1 MNETATLTRP
11 AKTSARGKSSARGAK
26 ASAQTSEAPAADS
39 AQGTVAPAADSAQG
53 TVAPAAASALTAAEP
68 TAPPARAAA
77 KAAASRR
84 AAKPSARDS
93 AAPAA
98 EPAQAAVTPA
108 AAPTLAA
115 AKPEAAPA
123 QAAAKPAPEPA
134 RAAAKP
140 AAPEAGTTTHTVG
153 VSSQAEQDDRTGRF
167 LISGTFLAIV
177 ISYFISRRGY
187 YTPGDDVGYYLGLV
201 GGVMMLILLT
211 YPLRKYLQS
220 FRNWGAVRH
229 WFSFHM
235 FLGVAGPVLV
245 IAHSTFQLKSTN
257 ATVAF
262 ICMLLVAASGII
274 GRFIYV
280 RVHRGL
286 HGEKLNFKELQAK
299 AGFESEEMHS
309 KLHFVPEVETRL
321 TQFQAYAFAENLGFA
336 NSALRLI
343 TLGTRRRIAYA
354 QCRAE
359 LRRVMRERAEVRQ
372 WDRDKLRRRL
382 GRATHLV
389 DEFLVSVQKL
399 SQFDV
404 YDRLFRM
411 WHVAH
416 VPLVYLLVLSSIAHV
431 VAVHMY

>member
-1 MNETATLTRP
+1 MNDTATLARAT
-11 AKTSARGKSSARGAK
+11 KTSARGKSSARAAK
-26 ASAQTSEAPAADS
+26 ASAQTSEAQAVAS
-39 AQGTVAPAADSAQG
+39 AQGTVAPTAA
-53 TVAPAAASALTAAEP
+53 PALTAAEP
-68 TAPPARAAA
+68 AAPARAAA
-77 KAAASRR
+77 KAAAPRR
-84 AAKPSARDS
+84 AAKTSARDS

-98 EPAQAAVTPA
+98 KSAQAAVTPA
-108 AAPTLAA
+108 AAPALAAAKLEAAPGLAA

-123 QAAAKPAPEPA
+123 
-134 RAAAKP
+134 RP
-140 AAPEAGTTTHTVG
+140 AASEPQTSTVTVG
-153 VSSQAEQDDRTGRF
+153 LSSKSEQDDRTGRF

-245 IAHSTFQLKSTN
+245 IAHSTFVLKSTN

-262 ICMLLVAASGII
+262 ICMLLVAGSGII

-280 RVHRGL
+280 RIHRGL
-286 HGEKLNFKELQAK
+286 HGEKLNFKELQSK

-309 KLHFVPEVETRL
+309 KLHFVPEVENRL

-336 NSALRLI
+336 NSALRLV

-354 QCRAE
+354 QCAAE
-359 LRRVMRERAEVRQ
+359 LRRVMRERAEIRQ

-404 YDRLFRM
+404 YDRLFRL

-416 VPLVYLLVLSSIAHV
+416 VPLVYLLVLSAIAHV

>member
-39 AQGTVAPAADSAQG
+39 AQGTVAPAAAR
-53 TVAPAAASALTAAEP
+53 ALTAPDP

-98 EPAQAAVTPA
+98 VPAQAAVTPA
-108 AAPTLAA
+108 AGPTLAG
-115 AKPEAAPA
+115 AKPEAA

-220 FRNWGAVRH
+220 FRNLGAVRH

-262 ICMLLVAASGII
+262 ICMLLVGGSGLI

-286 HGEKLNFKELQAK
+286 HGEKLNFNELQSK
-299 AGFESEEMHS
+299 AGFETEEMHS
-309 KLHFVPEVETRL
+309 KLHFVPEVENRL
-321 TQFQAYAFAENLGFA
+321 TQFQAYALAENLGFGR
-336 NSALRLI
+336 SALRLF
-343 TLGTRRRIAYA
+343 TLGTQRRVAYA
-354 QCRAE
+354 MCASE
-359 LRRVMRERAEVRQ
+359 L
-372 WDRDKLRRRL
+372 
-382 GRATHLV
+382 
-389 DEFLVSVQKL
+389 
-399 SQFDV
+399 
-404 YDRLFRM
+404 
-411 WHVAH
+411 
-416 VPLVYLLVLSSIAHV
+416 
-431 VAVHMY
+431 

>member
-1 MNETATLTRP
+1 MNETATLARS

-26 ASAQTSEAPAADS
+26 ASAQTSEAL
-39 AQGTVAPAADSAQG
+39 AADSAQG
-53 TVAPAAASALTAAEP
+53 TVAPAAAPALT
-68 TAPPARAAA
+68 AA

-93 AAPAA
+93 AVPAA
-98 EPAQAAVTPA
+98 EPAQAAVMPA
-108 AAPTLAA
+108 AAHTLADAKLEMAPALAA

-123 QAAAKPAPEPA
+123 LAAAKPAPESA
-134 RAAAKP
+134 LAAAKP
-140 AAPEAGTTTHTVG
+140 AAPEAGTTTHTIG
-153 VSSQAEQDDRTGRF
+153 VASKAEQDDRTGRF

-336 NSALRLI
+336 KSALRLI

-354 QCRAE
+354 RCRAE

-416 VPLVYLLVLSSIAHV
+416 VPLVYLLVLSAIAHV

>member
-26 ASAQTSEAPAADS
+26 ASAQASEAPAADS
-39 AQGTVAPAADSAQG
+39 AQGTVAPAA
-53 TVAPAAASALTAAEP
+53 APALTAAE
-68 TAPPARAAA
+68 PPARAAA

-123 QAAAKPAPEPA
+123 Q
-134 RAAAKP
+134 AAAKP

-336 NSALRLI
+336 SSALRLI

>member
-1 MNETATLTRP
+1 MNDTATLARAT
-11 AKTSARGKSSARGAK
+11 KTSARGKSSARAAK
-26 ASAQTSEAPAADS
+26 ASAQTSEAQAVAS
-39 AQGTVAPAADSAQG
+39 AQGTVAPTAA
-53 TVAPAAASALTAAEP
+53 PALTAAEP
-68 TAPPARAAA
+68 AAPARAAA
-77 KAAASRR
+77 KAAAPRR
-84 AAKPSARDS
+84 AAKTSARDS

-98 EPAQAAVTPA
+98 KSAQAAVTPA
-108 AAPTLAA
+108 AAPALAAAKLEAAPGLAA

-123 QAAAKPAPEPA
+123 LAAAKPEAAPA
-134 RAAAKP
+134 RP
-140 AAPEAGTTTHTVG
+140 AASEPQTSTVTVG
-153 VSSQAEQDDRTGRF
+153 LSSKSEQDDRTGRF

-245 IAHSTFQLKSTN
+245 IAHSTFVLKSTN

-262 ICMLLVAASGII
+262 ICMLLVAGSGII

-280 RVHRGL
+280 RIHRGL
-286 HGEKLNFKELQAK
+286 HGEKLNFKELQSK

-309 KLHFVPEVETRL
+309 KLHFVPEVENRL

-336 NSALRLI
+336 NSALRLV

-354 QCRAE
+354 QCAAE
-359 LRRVMRERAEVRQ
+359 LRRVMRERAEIRQ

-404 YDRLFRM
+404 YDRLFRL

-416 VPLVYLLVLSSIAHV
+416 VPLVYLLVLSAIAHV